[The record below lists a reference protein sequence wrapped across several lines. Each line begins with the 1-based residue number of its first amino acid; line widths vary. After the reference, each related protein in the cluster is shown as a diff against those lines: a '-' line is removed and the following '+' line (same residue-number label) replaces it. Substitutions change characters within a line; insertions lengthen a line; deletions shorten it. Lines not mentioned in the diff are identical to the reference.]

1 MKEIPHKTLTECLDL
16 LEQGLGVE
24 EILAR
29 FPDQEEALRPFLNTA
44 ARLSRVAY
52 SPSLAAR
59 HHSRQAALRE
69 VDALQAQ
76 RTPVTPI
83 WLWLQQAFRPAL
95 SLALLLLLFAVALP
109 LLAAPALPGDS
120 LYGAKRFVE
129 EARLSLAAAPDRRA
143 SLLAEFNAERIR
155 EVQAL
160 LDAGRSAEV
169 QFRGDIMQI
178 EPDYWTVASLRAYL
192 SPDTTVEGQ
201 PWLGGSALIQGRTE
215 DGRLLA
221 SRLVVLE
228 QPPPPAPLPTPT
240 PLPPATGTPTPT
252 VTASPSPSPT
262 AGPTL
267 TDTPQLLPSST
278 PSPPVTSTLP
288 PAPTVDDDNAND
300 NGDDDNDNDDDDVN
314 DNGDDNVNDNDD
326 GDDNDNGDDDNTND
340 NGDDETNENDDDDND
355 NDNDDD
361 GTSDDDE
368 EERDDDNSDDD
379 S

>member
-160 LDAGRSAEV
+160 LDDGRSAEV

-252 VTASPSPSPT
+252 VTASPSPT
-262 AGPTL
+262 ASPTL